1 MHLSPALSWTLGDPP
16 APVDPRLL
24 PLLIAVAERGSLAAA
39 VLHCR
44 LSYRGGW
51 GLLREYERTLGAA
64 LVAMQRG
71 RGAGLTPLGAQWVDR
86 ERRAR
91 ERLAPVFS
99 TLATDLGAAR
109 RSKPVPRLRLRI
121 AASHDFALA
130 ALRGQLAP
138 AVGLDLEI
146 SFMGSLHALDEFAA
160 GAVAMAGFHVPLR
173 RTARGAGGA
182 SAYDVAPFAQRL
194 RVRRDRLVRL
204 VEREQG
210 LILPRGN
217 PARVR
222 SFRDIAARRLKFLN
236 RQRGSGTRLLVDRM
250 LGDEAVSATGIA
262 GYESE
267 EFTHAAVAA
276 TVASGGADA
285 GFGLRAAAA
294 EYGLAFVPLIREAY
308 FLAVRA
314 AALQHRAQVALIALL
329 QSAAFRKCVQEL
341 PGYGAAAP
349 GSVVTIDALQEG
361 ARGQQRSGA

>member
-1 MHLSPALSWTLGDPP
+1 MRLSPALGWTLGDPP
-16 APVDPRLL
+16 VPVDPRLL
-24 PLLIAVAERGSLAAA
+24 PLLIAVADRGSLAAA

-51 GLLREYERTLGAA
+51 GLLRAYERTLGAA

-71 RGAGLTPLGAQWVDR
+71 RGASLTPLGAQWVER
-86 ERRAR
+86 ERLAR
-91 ERLAPVFS
+91 ERLRPVFS
-99 TLATDLGAAR
+99 TLAADLGAAR
-109 RSKPVPRLRLRI
+109 TTKPVPRLRLRI

-130 ALRGQLAP
+130 ALRERLAP
-138 AVGLDLEI
+138 QVGLELDV
-146 SFMGSLHALDEFAA
+146 SFMGSLHALEEFAA

-173 RTARGAGGA
+173 RATRGAGVA
-182 SAYDVAPFAQRL
+182 PAYDVAPFAQRL

-236 RQRGSGTRLLVDRM
+236 RQRGSGTRLLVDSM
-250 LGDEAVSATGIA
+250 LAEEAVSAAGIA

-285 GFGLRAAAA
+285 GFGLRAAAD
-294 EYGLAFVPLIREAY
+294 EYGLAFVPLMREAY
-308 FLAVRA
+308 FLAVRSST
-314 AALQHRAQVALIALL
+314 LQHRAPRALIALL
-329 QSAAFRKCVQEL
+329 QSAAFGACVQAL

-349 GSVVTIDALQEG
+349 GTVVTIDALQER
-361 ARGQQRSGA
+361 ARR